1 MTRMVEC
8 IGGKLTDGERQALE
22 INEDVRESD
31 KVVSEALLTEK
42 DLKGV
47 SSRKGMTQVKLIEV
61 IHLSRK
67 YTGTLGNYR

>member
-8 IGGKLTDGERQALE
+8 IGGKLTDGERQALK

-47 SSRKGMTQVKLIEV
+47 VFEERDDSGRAD
-61 IHLSRK
+61 
-67 YTGTLGNYR
+67 